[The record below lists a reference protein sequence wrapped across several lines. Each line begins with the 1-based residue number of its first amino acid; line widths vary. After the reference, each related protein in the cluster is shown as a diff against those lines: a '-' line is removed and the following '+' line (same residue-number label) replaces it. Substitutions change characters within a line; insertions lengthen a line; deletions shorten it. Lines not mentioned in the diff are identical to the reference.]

1 MMRKSLA
8 LPPYLWNQ
16 ISIVRDRMISTRKFA
31 EANWL
36 GVAAAD
42 PSLCMSSI
50 ARSTLLR
57 ASDVANQLGF
67 PDVSVWIEFQ
77 VLKPI

>member
-1 MMRKSLA
+1 MRRSIA
-8 LPPYLWNQ
+8 LPQYLRNQ
-16 ISIVRDRMISTRKFA
+16 ISTVREMMMASRNFP

-36 GVAAAD
+36 GVAADD
-42 PSLCMSSI
+42 PSLCLSSI

-57 ASDVANQLGF
+57 ASDVASQFGF
-67 PDVSVWIEFQ
+67 PDVSDWIEIQ

>member
-1 MMRKSLA
+1 MRKCLS
-8 LPPYLWNQ
+8 LPPRLRSE
-16 ISIVRDRMISTRKFA
+16 IATVRERMMATRNFA

-36 GVAAAD
+36 GVAADD
-42 PSLCMSSI
+42 PSLCLSSI

-57 ASDVANQLGF
+57 ASDFAMQFGF
-67 PDVSVWIEFQ
+67 PDVSYWIEIQ